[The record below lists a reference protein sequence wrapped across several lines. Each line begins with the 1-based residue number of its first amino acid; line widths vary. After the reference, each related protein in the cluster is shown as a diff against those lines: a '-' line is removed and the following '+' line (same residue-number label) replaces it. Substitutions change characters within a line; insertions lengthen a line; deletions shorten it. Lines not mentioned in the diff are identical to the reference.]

1 MKPKAS
7 SVGWDIKEGRNMFA
21 ERVIAARHARGLT
34 QKELAVLVG
43 VSQQAIT
50 NIEKGLA
57 RSNRRLLQLADAL
70 GVAPEW
76 LVGWSD
82 DKNARSESGNTEP
95 KLTLPLFTSK
105 EFRDAASRAWFAFN
119 LNQMEAP
126 NSRNIDPLF
135 FVGPG
140 GAVGLSAMPDLM
152 VQLSSHEYVAMMRE
166 AYGENVPPPESS
178 AYLLCCTAI
187 ATSSVKFGSLPKL
200 LFNLET
206 KDLALADRWAE
217 VPEKFMALPY
227 VMTIIT

>member
-1 MKPKAS
+1 MYGGFETMTSKLPMLIGGQMLNLQEPSHLHIMGEVVNQANFM
-7 SVGWDIKEGRNMFA
+7 WTAAPHAEYDHDFA
-21 ERVIAARHARGLT
+21 EFPL
-34 QKELAVLVG
+34 
-43 VSQQAIT
+43 
-50 NIEKGLA
+50 N
-57 RSNRRLLQLADAL
+57 
-70 GVAPEW
+70 
-76 LVGWSD
+76 